1 MTTTQLRLIE
11 WTCPRCGLTIKVRR
25 LPVHCACGY
34 VGSHNGNGDLQV
46 DIWQRQARLR
56 VCEKCDQ
63 YMPGKSHRCKL
74 LSLGCRSTFRDEL
87 NSRAGLCPQKKWP
100 VIDKPLDRPLFQ
112 QFYKRPSI
120 TRTNMLYHVCPI
132 ASNNVWRLN
141 IQQMRRR
148 LYVFTG
154 RKIVAVA
161 RDDGLLPVEDV
172 RREFNDDSIQYITVP
187 NDRELRE
194 VASFLPLLEMVEST
208 NPVEATFYAHTK
220 GNSTKDDAL
229 GAEMWRNAM
238 YHHLLDHANVCLD
251 LLLSHPCVGTHKMAW
266 EPGTY
271 GPFPGGEN
279 RPSLWGC
286 EWMFAGT
293 FFWFRNSDV
302 FGRPDWQNVPQD
314 RYGAEA
320 WLGKM
325 FEMKQGATVFQPWSA
340 SEYPTPSPYDPK
352 LYKWPIRDW

>member
-1 MTTTQLRLIE
+1 MTTTQVRLIE

-34 VGSHNGNGDLQV
+34 VGAHSGNKDLQV

-56 VCEKCDQ
+56 VCEQCDQ
-63 YMPGKSHRCKL
+63 FMPGRNYRCKA
-74 LSLGCRSTFRDEL
+74 LSLGCRNTFRTEL
-87 NSRAGLCPQKKWP
+87 NSRAGVCPQKKWP
-100 VIDKPLDRPLFQ
+100 IIDRPLDRPLVQ
-112 QFYKRPSI
+112 QFYKRQSI

-148 LYVFTG
+148 LHVFTG
-154 RKIVAVA
+154 SKIVAVA
-161 RDDGLLPVEDV
+161 RDDGLLPLDEV
-172 RREFNDDSIQYITVP
+172 RREFNDDSIQYVTVP

-251 LLLSHPCVGTHKMAW
+251 LLMTHPCVGTHKMVW
-266 EPGTY
+266 PPDGKS
-271 GPFPGGEN
+271 PFPSGIHN
-279 RPSLWGC
+279 AKK
-286 EWMFAGT
+286 WMYAGT
-293 FFWFRNSDV
+293 FFWFRNRDV
-302 FGRPDWQNVPQD
+302 FNQSDWRNVPRD

-320 WLGKM
+320 WLGNL
-325 FEMKQGATVFQPWSA
+325 FETDSAATVFQPWPA
-340 SEYPTPSPYDPK
+340 AEYPIASPYDPK